1 MIFDSFPYWSQRS
14 AARIQRASRLTA
26 SHNLIPVPAPRK
38 VGHSPQSSTT
48 TYGTWVGRPA
58 VTRWTL
64 KATWAVLG
72 GTGES
77 EGAGLGLA
85 VEGDAGVG
93 GRSALQRRAHP
104 RPTIIIDTADG
115 LTLRLMGWGFEPW
128 WMRNKVKRCPQI
140 NARAETLLESPLF
153 RDAAIS
159 QPCLIPADG
168 FYEWTGAPG
177 TRTSQ
182 PVHVRLKGGELLAF
196 AGI

>member
-1 MIFDSFPYWSQRS
+1 
-14 AARIQRASRLTA
+14 
-26 SHNLIPVPAPRK
+26 
-38 VGHSPQSSTT
+38 
-48 TYGTWVGRPA
+48 VGRQA
-58 VTRWTL
+58 RGDAL
-64 KATWAVLG
+64 DAEGDLAVLG
-72 GTGES
+72 GTVK
-77 EGAGLGLA
+77 AKALVWVWPLRVTRA
-85 VEGDAGVG
+85 LVGV
-93 GRSALQRRAHP
+93 P
-104 RPTIIIDTADG
+104 RFNVAPTQDLPVIIDTADG

-128 WMRNKVKRCPQI
+128 WMRNKVKRRPQI